1 MKVQAIR
8 VIERQLLHHR
18 NNTMTDTEMPARS
31 RGVTLIELMI
41 AMAVLAILV
50 GVAYP
55 SYMESVRKGRRADAQ
70 AVMLEAAQFM
80 ERFATE
86 NLRYDQ
92 TRAGVA
98 VALPTQLSKAPRD
111 GSTQHYT
118 ISLQGVAQS
127 TYSLRAVPGASMQ
140 GDACGTMT
148 LTDAGVKGAS
158 KADCWRR

>member
-1 MKVQAIR
+1 MND
-8 VIERQLLHHR
+8 IESTGPR
-18 NNTMTDTEMPARS
+18 NS

-41 AMAVLAILV
+41 AMVIVAILV

-55 SYMESVRKGRRADAQ
+55 SYMDSVRKGRRADAQ

-98 VALPTQLSKAPRD
+98 VALPAQLSKAPRD

-118 ISLQGVAQS
+118 ISLQAATQS
-127 TYSLRAVPGASMQ
+127 TYTLRAVPTDIMLN
-140 GDACGTMT
+140 DACGTMT
-148 LTDAGVKGAS
+148 LTDAGVKGAV
-158 KADCWRR
+158 KTDCWRR

>member
-1 MKVQAIR
+1 M
-8 VIERQLLHHR
+8 
-18 NNTMTDTEMPARS
+18 NDTRFPGPQSS

-41 AMAVLAILV
+41 AMAIVAILV

-55 SYMESVRKGRRADAQ
+55 SYMDSVRKGRRADAQ

-86 NLRYDQ
+86 NLRYEQ

-98 VALPTQLSKAPRD
+98 VALPAQLSKAPRD

-118 ISLQGVAQS
+118 ISLQAVTPS
-127 TYSLRAVPGASMQ
+127 TYTLRAVPSGSMLN
-140 GDACGTMT
+140 DACETMT
-148 LTDAGVKGAS
+148 LTDTGVKGAS
-158 KADCWRR
+158 KPDCWRR

>member
-1 MKVQAIR
+1 MNETGLASPR
-8 VIERQLLHHR
+8 H
-18 NNTMTDTEMPARS
+18 T

-41 AMAVLAILV
+41 AMAIVAILV

-55 SYMESVRKGRRADAQ
+55 SYMDSVRKGRRADAQ

-92 TRAGVA
+92 TLAGVA
-98 VALPTQLSKAPRD
+98 VALPAQLSKAPRD

-118 ISLQGVAQS
+118 ISLQVATQS
-127 TYSLRAVPGASMQ
+127 TYTLRAVPTGSMLN
-140 GDACGTMT
+140 DACGTMT
-148 LTDAGVKGAS
+148 LTDAGVKGAV
-158 KADCWRR
+158 KTDCWRR

>member
-1 MKVQAIR
+1 MTNKGPTGP
-8 VIERQLLHHR
+8 R
-18 NNTMTDTEMPARS
+18 NTC
-31 RGVTLIELMI
+31 GVTLIELMI
-41 AMAVLAILV
+41 AMAIAAILV

-55 SYMESVRKGRRADAQ
+55 SYMDSVRKGRRADAQ
-70 AVMLEAAQFM
+70 AVILEAAQFM

-118 ISLQGVAQS
+118 ISLQVATQS
-127 TYSLRAVPGASMQ
+127 TYTLRAVPSGTMLN
-140 GDACGTMT
+140 DACGTMT
-148 LTDAGVKGAS
+148 LTDAGVKGAV